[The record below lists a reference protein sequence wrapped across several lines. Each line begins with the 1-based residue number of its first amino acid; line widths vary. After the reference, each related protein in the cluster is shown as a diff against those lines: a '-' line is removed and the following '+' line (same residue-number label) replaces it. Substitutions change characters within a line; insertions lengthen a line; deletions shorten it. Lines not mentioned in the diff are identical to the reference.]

1 VREVDVAER
10 ILVVNADDFGLC
22 PGVNRGIIAAHE
34 RGIVTSTS
42 LMVRWPAAAAA
53 AAYARSHSSL
63 GVGLHLDLGEWIF
76 RDGEWVQLYEVVPVG
91 DAQALATEVDHQLA
105 EFRRLLGREPTHLDS
120 HQHLH
125 RDEPLKSIAQELA
138 GRLSVPLRHFT
149 QGVGYCGDFY
159 GQTAEGEPLPGN
171 ITADSLIGYLER
183 LPRGVNE
190 LACHPGEETDDL
202 STMYR
207 AERPVEVKSLCDPRV
222 REAIDR
228 MEIRLCSFED
238 VQLAAS
244 LRSV

>member
-1 VREVDVAER
+1 LEVDVSQR

-42 LMVRWPAAAAA
+42 LMVRWPATAAA
-53 AAYARSHSSL
+53 AAYARTHPSL
-63 GVGLHLDLGEWIF
+63 GVGLHLDLGEWVF
-76 RDGEWVQLYEVVPVG
+76 RDGEWLQLYEVVPAG
-91 DAQALATEVDHQLA
+91 DRKALATEVENQLA

-125 RDEPLKSIAQELA
+125 RDEPLSSIARELA
-138 GRLSVPLRHFT
+138 GRLKVPLRHFT
-149 QGVGYCGDFY
+149 PGVAYCGDFY
-159 GQTAEGEPLPGN
+159 GQTAEGDPLPGN

-183 LPRGVNE
+183 LPQGVNE

-202 STMYR
+202 RTMYR
-207 AERPVEVKSLCDPRV
+207 SERRAEVRSLCDPRV
-222 REAIDR
+222 REAVDKSG
-228 MEIRLCSFED
+228 IRLCSFDD

-244 LRSV
+244 HRPV